1 MLHFTTKKSLNANR
15 VSMLHFTTKKSSN
28 AKRFS
33 KAKIFAKT
41 LSFGTQNAW
50 RKVEKKKWKG
60 KGLRDGWKKVWMR
73 SESRPRWL
81 RGLNALLHNHLSVS
95 CWNYMK
101 SLENEKK
108 KKLPSVSSLH
118 LSTLR
123 FFCVLTEKEFVMRES
138 IPPRWLCVNGR
149 FLPPLFC
156 STEQSL
162 SKVHM
167 VNIVSI
173 I

>member
-1 MLHFTTKKSLNANR
+1 M
-15 VSMLHFTTKKSSN
+15 N
-28 AKRFS
+28 AKQVS
-33 KAKIFAKT
+33 KVKIFANS
-41 LSFGTQNAW
+41 LSFVSQNTW
-50 RKVEKKKWKG
+50 RKVEKKKWKW
-60 KGLRDGWKKVWMR
+60 KRLRNGSKKVWMR

-108 KKLPSVSSLH
+108 KVTVRIEFASVYSA
-118 LSTLR
+118 

-138 IPPRWLCVNGR
+138 IPPKWLCVNGR
-149 FLPPLFC
+149 LLPPLFC

-173 I
+173 V